1 MWEGLM
7 LMHWVL
13 SFKCTFRKEFT
24 LPFLNPSSYAY
35 GMPNPDRYGIIA
47 NFDIL
52 SEDYIPENI
61 PGRESQI
68 KELRFCLDPVSKRKK
83 PMNAWLYG
91 PPGAGK
97 TATSRYVLRQL
108 THAYKVYGVYVN
120 CWDRASLYSVLE
132 KVVTDLRIL
141 GAEKP
146 DSSFKMERLQRH
158 LKDTPLVL
166 VLDEIDQP
174 SPKERDSILYNLCRI
189 ESIGLVC
196 ISNSRS
202 FLYDLDER
210 VKSRLNTTLIE
221 FRPYSISDL
230 CYVLSLRAETAL
242 VPRTWDKALL
252 ETISEMAEGDARIA
266 IQTLKNAA
274 YYAEKGM
281 SSKILPEHVE
291 KGWKDAKVIKK
302 TYLLNKLTAD
312 HKILYGIVKSRK
324 EILSNQVWETYLS
337 EAQKRGVQP
346 IALRTY
352 SEYVNKLRDLGLIKA
367 ERARVRGKVR
377 VFRVVE

>member
-1 MWEGLM
+1 
-7 LMHWVL
+7 
-13 SFKCTFRKEFT
+13 
-24 LPFLNPSSYAY
+24 
-35 GMPNPDRYGIIA
+35 MPNPDRYGIIA

-68 KELRFCLDPVSKRKK
+68 KELRLCLDPVSKRKK

-108 THAYKVYGVYVN
+108 TQAYRVYGVYVN
-120 CWDRASLYSVLE
+120 CWERNSLYSILE
-132 KVVTDLRIL
+132 KVITELRIL

-146 DSSFKMERLQRH
+146 DSSFKMQRLQRH
-158 LKDTPLVL
+158 LKDTPLIL

-174 SPKERDSILYNLCRI
+174 SPKERDSILYNLCGT
-189 ESIGLVC
+189 ESIGLIC

-210 VKSRLNTTLIE
+210 VKSRLNPTQVE
-221 FRPYSISDL
+221 FQPYSVSDL
-230 CYVLSLRAETAL
+230 CYILSLRAETAL
-242 VPRTWDKALL
+242 VPRTWDRGIL
-252 ETISEMAEGDARIA
+252 EAISGMADGDARIA

-274 YYAEKGM
+274 YYAERNN
-281 SSKILPEHVE
+281 SPKISPEHIE
-291 KGWKDAKVIKK
+291 KGWKDASVIKR
-302 TYLLNKLTAD
+302 TYLLNKLSTD
-312 HKILYGIVKSRK
+312 HKILYEIIKSKK
-324 EILSNQVWETYLS
+324 EVLSNELWEDYLS
-337 EAQKRGVQP
+337 EAGKKGTQP

-367 ERARVRGKVR
+367 DRARVRGKVR
-377 VFRVVE
+377 VLRVVE

>member
-1 MWEGLM
+1 
-7 LMHWVL
+7 
-13 SFKCTFRKEFT
+13 
-24 LPFLNPSSYAY
+24 
-35 GMPNPDRYGIIA
+35 MPNPDRYGIIA

-68 KELRFCLDPVSKRKK
+68 KELRLCLDPVSKRKK

-108 THAYKVYGVYVN
+108 TQAYRVYGVYVN
-120 CWDRASLYSVLE
+120 CWERNSLYSVIE
-132 KVVTDLRIL
+132 KIVNELRIL

-158 LKDTPLVL
+158 LKDAALAL

-174 SPKERDSILYNLCRI
+174 PPKERNSILYNLC
-189 ESIGLVC
+189 ELENVGLIC
-196 ISNSRS
+196 ICNSRS
-202 FLYDLDER
+202 FLFGLDER
-210 VKSRLNTTLIE
+210 IKSRMNVTQIE
-221 FRPYSISDL
+221 FRPYSVSDL
-230 CYVLSLRAETAL
+230 AYILSLRAETAL

-266 IQTLKNAA
+266 IQTLKNSA
-274 YYAEKGM
+274 YYAEK
-281 SSKILPEHVE
+281 SNSPKILPEHVE
-291 KGWKDAKVIKK
+291 KGWKDARVIKK
-302 TYLLNKLTAD
+302 TYLLNKLTSD
-312 HKILYGIVKSRK
+312 HKILYEIIKSRK
-324 EILSNQVWETYLS
+324 EILSNQLWEDYVS
-337 EAQKRGVQP
+337 EARKKGIQP

-352 SEYVNKLRDLGLIKA
+352 SEYVNKLRDLGLVRA

-377 VFRVVE
+377 VFRMAE